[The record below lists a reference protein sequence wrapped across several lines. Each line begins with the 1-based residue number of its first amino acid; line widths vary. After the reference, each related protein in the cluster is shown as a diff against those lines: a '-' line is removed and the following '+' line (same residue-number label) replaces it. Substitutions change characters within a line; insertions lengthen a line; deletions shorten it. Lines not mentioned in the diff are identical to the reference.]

1 MVCLPSVDDLF
12 RVNRWSVSNQRMMR
26 LEVMK
31 KINFNQV
38 KTIVKKW
45 RVGDYLR
52 QFSIVTAGIIVT
64 FWGND
69 RIIEHA
75 RQKEVQATMQLII
88 EELKESRSKLQG
100 VTKLMNVDRR
110 ISQLVLANDF
120 NMESI
125 STDTLKKYQS
135 FFGNLSSFRYTTDA
149 LEVLKSSSLMQ
160 HVSDKK
166 LLQDITRTYY
176 QLNSARENIDSYYDM
191 KSESINEVMIGLDE
205 KNLNAITKE
214 NSNVRFTN
222 FFFSCTR
229 WRVFCTLLPNYLEWE
244 RFTELD
250 DMLSKQIQ
258 TLEAKYN

>member
-1 MVCLPSVDDLF
+1 MVCLPSIDGLF
-12 RVNRWSVSNQRMMR
+12 RVNRRSVSNQRMIR
-26 LEVMK
+26 LEIMK
-31 KINFNQV
+31 KISFNQV
-38 KTIVKKW
+38 KTIVKNW
-45 RVGDYLR
+45 RLGDYLR

-69 RIIEHA
+69 RITEHA

-88 EELKESRSKLQG
+88 EELKENRSKLQY
-100 VTKLMNVDRR
+100 VTELMNVDRR

-120 NMESI
+120 KMESI
-125 STDTLKKYQS
+125 SADTLKKYQP

-176 QLNSARENIDSYYDM
+176 QLNSARNNIDSYYDM
-191 KSESINEVMIGLDE
+191 KSQSINEVMIGLDE

-214 NSNVRFTN
+214 NSNVQFTH
-222 FFFSCTR
+222 FFFACTR
-229 WRVFCTLLPNYLEWE
+229 WRVFCTLLPNYLEWD

-250 DMLSKQIQ
+250 DMLRRQIL
-258 TLEAKYN
+258 TLEARYN